1 MKQIYFIK
9 LKSNIM
15 KVLSVFASFI
25 LVAFFLQSSNAQIV
39 CHVNDGYYYHHNHH
53 RHYKNKYKYDRNS
66 IIEFRKRIDQGVWS
80 GELTRSEENYLK
92 RKLNR
97 LVKYENKAYRNGHI
111 TRYERRKIEKRK
123 RNLDEAIYEKKHNSR
138 TRY

>member
-39 CHVNDGYYYHHNHH
+39 CHVIDGYYYHHNHH